1 MITFETALRFL
12 LPKVYSFGPLALLG
26 GAAVLGGLGY
36 LGSKKAASS
45 AETGARDAAASSLAS
60 TEKNIEFQKWLWGEQ
75 KALEQ
80 PYADAGV
87 RAVGAYER
95 EMQQG
100 FTLDDFYADPGYQY
114 GLNEGTKA
122 RENAAS
128 SRGMQLSGPQ
138 QKAMQRYGTDY
149 ASTKYNEAFNR
160 RQTQLDNLYR
170 MIASGQGA
178 ASGQAAAGQQMGTQV
193 GGSIAAGGRAQSQ
206 MYSDIGNINA
216 SQAMAPYNTL
226 MDVGGMYMM
235 GKAGGV
241 F

>member
-1 MITFETALRFL
+1 MSGIATAI
-12 LPKVYSFGPLALLG
+12 GGAALLG
-26 GAAVLGGLGY
+26 YAGSRKAGQAAQSGAEAGAGATL
-36 LGSKKAASS
+36 AA
-45 AETGARDAAASSLAS
+45 
-60 TEKNIEFQKWLWGEQ
+60 TEKNIDFQKWLWGEQ
-75 KALEQ
+75 KALTE
-80 PYADAGV
+80 PYAQAGE
-87 RAVGAYER
+87 RALGAYETEMR
-95 EMQQG
+95 EG
-100 FTLDDFYADPGYQY
+100 FTLDDFYADPGYQF

-160 RQTQLDNLYR
+160 RQMGLDNLYR

-178 ASGQAAAGQQMGTQV
+178 VAGQAAAGQQMGGQV
-193 GGSIAAGGRAQSQ
+193 GSSIASGGRAQAQ
-206 MYSDIGNINA
+206 MYSDVGNIKA